1 MCDRLTLV
9 REQQRL
15 LSADQLPD
23 KHLLL
28 AHSKLSRH
36 HRVKNTPTDYPG
48 DSTKQLDGIV
58 LRKHG
63 FENTAP
69 YKIHVGK
76 ECCDDLNRGVIPGAA
91 LANEFWVGTLPS
103 HLEGITF
110 VERAAA
116 YPGSRHCARTTES
129 KQRRRNGEE
138 SSQLVAAGKRS

>member
-1 MCDRLTLV
+1 MNRSPCAVCDRLTLV
-9 REQQRL
+9 REQRL
-15 LSADQLPD
+15 LSADQLPN

-28 AHSKLSRH
+28 AHSKLSQH
-36 HRVKNTPTDYPG
+36 QRVKNTFTDYPG

-69 YKIHVGK
+69 YKMHVGK
-76 ECCDDLNRGVIPGAA
+76 ECYDDLNRGVIPDAA
-91 LANEFWVGTLPS
+91 LANGFWVGTLPS

-116 YPGSRHCARTTES
+116 YPVQSRGHVIALE
-129 KQRRRNGEE
+129 
-138 SSQLVAAGKRS
+138 